1 MIVTN
6 NDNFYV
12 TDEALTNSP
21 SRLEGV
27 DEETEF
33 HLTVYGCELIQEGS
47 ILLKAWP
54 SRMTKLS
61 FNSSQSGVPYCR
73 LVLISHLRT
82 CAGRMRSSVGCEV
95 LIQGEQGRL
104 ALPSLFPIC

>member
-12 TDEALTNSP
+12 TDEALRNSP

-33 HLTVYGCELIQEGS
+33 RLTVYGCELIQEGS

-54 SRMTKLS
+54 SR
-61 FNSSQSGVPYCR
+61 YCR
-73 LVLISHLRT
+73 NCPSTHLNLEYCTRIDHTPVHLRW
-82 CAGRMRSSVGCEV
+82 
-95 LIQGEQGRL
+95 
-104 ALPSLFPIC
+104 